1 MLIQNARI
9 FTMEGAIIENG
20 WLETEG
26 ARIKALGSMETVP
39 VIAGEVFD
47 AKGGSLLPGLVDAHT
62 HLGMW
67 EDSLGFEGD
76 DGNEKTDPSTPHL
89 SAVDA
94 INPMDR
100 CFAEALEAGVTTV
113 VTGPGSANP
122 ISGQLIAMKTAGR
135 RIDDMLLKAP
145 IAIKFALGENPKTVY
160 HDREEAPTTRM
171 ATAAIIR
178 EQLLKAMRYRQKLL
192 ACRDD
197 EELDEPE
204 FDYKCEALLPLLA
217 GEVQAHFHAHRADDI
232 FTALRIAKEFEL
244 DAVIVHATEGHL
256 IAEELAAENAK
267 VLSGPFL
274 CDRSKP
280 ELKNQTPSAPG
291 LMEKAGLHPALITDH
306 PVIPTQYLLLCAA
319 LAVREG
325 MEPDAAL
332 RAITIRPAEILHL
345 EDRVGSLKV
354 GKDADLVLF
363 DRNPLDFYAKV
374 AFVMVNGRRIK
385 NP

>member
-9 FTMEGAIIENG
+9 FSMEGAVIERG
-20 WLETEG
+20 WLETDG
-26 ARIKALGSMETVP
+26 SHIKALGSMDTMP
-39 VIAGEVFD
+39 AISGECFD
-47 AKGGSLLPGLVDAHT
+47 AKGGSLMPGLVDAHT

-94 INPMDR
+94 VNPMDR
-100 CFAEALEAGVTTV
+100 CFAEAREAGVTTV

-122 ISGQLIAMKTAGR
+122 VSGQLIAMKTAGR

-160 HDREEAPTTRM
+160 HDRDETPTTRM

-192 ACRDD
+192 ACKKD
-197 EELDEPE
+197 EDLEEPE
-204 FDYKCEALLPLLA
+204 FDYKCEALLPLLS
-217 GEVQAHFHAHRADDI
+217 GEIQAHFHAHRADDI
-232 FTALRIAKEFEL
+232 FTALRIAEEFEL

-256 IAEELAAENAK
+256 IAEELASERAK

-280 ELKNQTPSAPG
+280 ELHNQTPSAPG
-291 LMEKAGLHPALITDH
+291 KMVKAGLYPAIITDH

-325 MEPDAAL
+325 MDCEAAL
-332 RAITIRPAEILHL
+332 RAVTIRPAEILHL
-345 EDRVGSLKV
+345 EKRVGSLKA
-354 GKDADLVLF
+354 GKDADFVVY
-363 DRNPLDFYAKV
+363 DRDPLDFYAKV
-374 AFVMVNGRRIK
+374 AFVMVNGRRVK
-385 NP
+385 

>member
-9 FTMEGAIIENG
+9 FTMEGAVIENG
-20 WLETEG
+20 WLETEEG
-26 ARIKALGSMETVP
+26 RIKALGSMDTVP
-39 VIAGEVFD
+39 AAAGEIFD
-47 AKGGSLLPGLVDAHT
+47 AKGGSLLPGMIDAHT

-76 DGNEKTDPSTPHL
+76 DGNEKTDPTTPHL
-89 SAVDA
+89 NAVDA
-94 INPMDR
+94 VNPMDR
-100 CFAEALEAGVTTV
+100 CFTEAREAGVTTV

-122 ISGQLIAMKTAGR
+122 VSGQLIAMKTAGR

-160 HDREEAPTTRM
+160 HDRDETPTTRM

-192 ACRDD
+192 ACRED

-217 GEVQAHFHAHRADDI
+217 GEIQAHFHAHRADDI

-256 IAEELAAENAK
+256 IAEELAADHAK

-274 CDRSKP
+274 CDRCKP
-280 ELKNQTPSAPG
+280 ELKNQTPRTPG
-291 LMEKAGLHPALITDH
+291 LMTKAGLYPAIITDH
-306 PVIPTQYLLLCAA
+306 PVIPLQYLPLCAA

-325 MEPDAAL
+325 MEREDAL
-332 RAITIRPAEILHL
+332 RAITIRPAQILHL
-345 EDRVGSLKV
+345 ENRVGSLKA
-354 GKDADLVLF
+354 GKDADLVVF
-363 DRNPLDFYAKV
+363 NGDPLDFQAKT
-374 AFVMVNGRRIK
+374 AFVAVNGRRVR
-385 NP
+385 

>member
-1 MLIQNARI
+1 MLIQNARV
-9 FTMEGAIIENG
+9 FTMEGALIEHG

-26 ARIKALGSMETVP
+26 NRIKALGAMDTVP
-39 VIAGEVFD
+39 VTTGEVFD

-94 INPMDR
+94 VNPLDR
-100 CFAEALEAGVTTV
+100 CFSEAREAGVTTV

-122 ISGQLIAMKTAGR
+122 VSGQLIAMKTAGR

-160 HDREEAPTTRM
+160 HDRDETPTTRM

-178 EQLLKAMRYRQKLL
+178 EQLLKTMRYRQKLL
-192 ACRDD
+192 ACREN
-197 EELDEPE
+197 EELEEPE
-204 FDYKCEALLPLLA
+204 FDYKCEALLPLFS

-256 IAEELAAENAK
+256 IAEELAAGQVK

-280 ELKNQTPSAPG
+280 ELKNQTPTTPG
-291 LMEKAGLHPALITDH
+291 QLVKAGLFPALITDH
-306 PVIPTQYLLLCAA
+306 PVIPTQYLTLCAA

-325 MEPDAAL
+325 MDRAAAL

-345 EDRVGSLKV
+345 EDRVGSLRV
-354 GKDADLVLF
+354 GKDADLVVF
-363 DRNPLDFYAKV
+363 DGDPLDFYAHTTFV
-374 AFVMVNGRRIK
+374 AVNGKRVK
-385 NP
+385 